1 MALKI
6 KEGVEIFPYGFGNGS
21 FNDKSELSQEIL
33 QHLKQRFPEE
43 IEEIE
48 TKTKQSKNKQ

>member
-6 KEGVEIFPYGFGNGS
+6 KEGAEIFPYGFGNGS

-33 QHLKQRFPEE
+33 IHLKQRFPEE